1 MPGEAQPR
9 GGRGDGDGLELMSD
23 TFCTAWDQLRAHLHT
38 TQLLGGIHSTLY
50 FDQNTAMPAAAA
62 GWRGEQL
69 AVLAQQLH
77 ERQTNPA
84 YQDLLAAAEQALPV
98 QAPAEQRHNLHLLK
112 RELARQS
119 RLEPALVGAIA
130 QAQAEGYS
138 RWQEAKQRNDFD
150 LFAPALQRLI
160 ELRLEQAQQLAPV
173 EIQADGR
180 ARSAWE
186 ILAQPFEPDISKQQ
200 LTALLLPLRELLP
213 PLLER
218 ARSLPLGSSEAWDL
232 SEAQQ
237 ESLCADLLQNWGY
250 NQERCQRAHSPH
262 PFSCTL
268 GPDDFRITTR
278 VVEGQPFSAF
288 LATAHEWGHSLYE
301 QGLPRSGEHWFPWPL
316 GEATSMA
323 VHESQ
328 SLFYENRLGR
338 SQALAR
344 RWHPRFTSALGR
356 DVWGSPQAFW
366 RDLNPIRAGLTRVEA
381 DEVSYGL
388 HVLLRYELELALVE
402 GGMPVAELPEAWNRG
417 MQELLSVKPANDA
430 QGCLQDVHWSEGLF
444 GYFPSY
450 ALGHL
455 ISAQLSD
462 TLEQELGAIESLLE
476 AGRDAELGQWLQT
489 RVYPLGRSVNAAE
502 LVEYVSGQ
510 PLSPEPFGRYLHQ
523 KLERLEG

>member
-1 MPGEAQPR
+1 
-9 GGRGDGDGLELMSD
+9 MSIHPLS
-23 TFCTAWDQLRAHLHT
+23 TWERLRDHLHT
-38 TQLLGGIHSTLY
+38 TQLLGGIHSSLY
-50 FDQNTAMPAAAA
+50 FDQNTVMPPAAA

-69 AVLAQQLH
+69 ALLAQQLH
-77 ERQTNPA
+77 ERQTSAA
-84 YQDLLAAAEQALPV
+84 YQDLLAAAELELAKE
-98 QAPAEQRHNLHLLK
+98 APGEQRHNLRLLQ

-119 RLEPALVGAIA
+119 RLDPALVGALA
-130 QAQAEGYS
+130 KAQAEGYS
-138 RWQEAKQRNDFD
+138 RWQEAKRSNDFA
-150 LFAPALQRLI
+150 LFAPALQQLI
-160 ELRLEQAQQLAPV
+160 ALRLEQAEQLAPV
-173 EIQADGR
+173 EAQADGTP
-180 ARSAWE
+180 RSAWE
-186 ILAQPFEPDISKQQ
+186 ILAQPFEPDISKEQ
-200 LTALLLPLRELLP
+200 LAALLVPLRDLLP

-218 ARSLPLGSSEAWDL
+218 ARSLPSASNEAWDL
-232 SEAQQ
+232 SEAEQD
-237 ESLCADLLQNWGY
+237 SLCAELLQGWGY
-250 NQERCQRAHSPH
+250 NAERCHRARSPH

-301 QGLPRSGEHWFPWPL
+301 QGLPCSGEHWFPWPL

-344 RWHPRFTSALGR
+344 RWHPRFTAAVGR
-356 DVWGSPQAFW
+356 DVWGSPQSFW

-417 MQELLSVKPANDA
+417 MQELLGVTPANDA
-430 QGCLQDVHWSEGLF
+430 EGCLQDVHWSEGLF

-455 ISAQLSD
+455 ISAQLSE
-462 TLEQELGAIESLLE
+462 TLEQELGPIEALLE
-476 AGRDAELGQWLQT
+476 AGRDGDLGQWLQQ

-502 LVEYVSGQ
+502 LVEQVSGQ
-510 PLSPEPFGRYLHQ
+510 SLSPEPFERYLRQ
-523 KLERLEG
+523 KLERLAG